1 MEARNEEAA
10 GLTIPD
16 APPATG
22 LFPQDINIEEIRK
35 AIHGAQAFFF
45 CYRKYK
51 DLNINTA
58 GRTR

>member
-35 AIHGAQAFFF
+35 AIQGAEVFFSGI
-45 CYRKYK
+45 Y
-51 DLNINTA
+51 L
-58 GRTR
+58 